1 MIEKYQK
8 KRKICGKTDNQI
20 EYLKK
25 IYSNDLIIVNGP
37 AGTGKSYCAIGN
49 AVISLQRKKYE
60 KIIVAKPMR
69 GADVN
74 LGALPG
80 NIHQKIQFTFQPFID
95 IFLDFITENGFKEL
109 CQNKIIDMLPITYW
123 RGLTFN
129 DCYIIIDEL
138 QNCTVQQLKLIISRM
153 GQNSKMLLL
162 GDVEQ
167 SDITSKNAMQLC
179 LEKKEKLEGI
189 EGIAFQEM
197 TDEDLMR
204 NKLINHI
211 NKALFSV

>member
-1 MIEKYQK
+1 
-8 KRKICGKTDNQI
+8 
-20 EYLKK
+20 
-25 IYSNDLIIVNGP
+25 
-37 AGTGKSYCAIGN
+37 
-49 AVISLQRKKYE
+49 
-60 KIIVAKPMR
+60 
-69 GADVN
+69 
-74 LGALPG
+74 
-80 NIHQKIQFTFQPFID
+80 
-95 IFLDFITENGFKEL
+95 
-109 CQNKIIDMLPITYW
+109 
-123 RGLTFN
+123 
-129 DCYIIIDEL
+129 
-138 QNCTVQQLKLIISRM
+138 M